1 MAHDWWNKI
10 ILFYYSIL
18 FYSIL
23 FYFIY
28 FQDNKLHTF
37 SNIYSNFSL
46 QDYLSFGLPKDKTR
60 ELAKLRISAHDLLI
74 ERGRYFRPRIP
85 RESRLCTSCN
95 EIEDEEH
102 FMLYCSMNSA
112 LRNDLFKTLNI
123 TYHDLKP
130 GSDASFNAFAEETKY
145 VCEFITMSLVV
156 MLTVMSY
163 YLIIFIQHPS
173 LHSCTC
179 MLLYVI
185 NMYWRTQTVISRAQP
200 LNRNILSP
208 F

>member
-1 MAHDWWNKI
+1 MQKFSVSESEAQTCTMSDI
-10 ILFYYSIL
+10 ISTKYKCDLNTELSSLRRQI
-18 FYSIL
+18 
-23 FYFIY
+23 
-28 FQDNKLHTF
+28 QDNKLYTF

-102 FMLYCSMNSA
+102 FMLYCSMNSE

-130 GSDASFNAFAEETKY
+130 GSDASFNAFVHLMNPATAEETKY
-145 VCEFITMSLVV
+145 VCEFITMSLV
-156 MLTVMSY
+156 L
-163 YLIIFIQHPS
+163 
-173 LHSCTC
+173 
-179 MLLYVI
+179 
-185 NMYWRTQTVISRAQP
+185 R
-200 LNRNILSP
+200 
-208 F
+208 